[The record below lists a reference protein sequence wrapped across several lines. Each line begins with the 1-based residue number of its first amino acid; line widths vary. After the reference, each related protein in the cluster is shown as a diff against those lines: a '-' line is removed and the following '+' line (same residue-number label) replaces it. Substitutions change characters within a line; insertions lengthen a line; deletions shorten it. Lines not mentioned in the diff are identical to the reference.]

1 MNEHIWEILK
11 TEKTTDVAV
20 IKRAY
25 AARAKE
31 CHPEEH
37 PEEFKQLQRAYREA
51 VAWAK
56 EAAETPQRE
65 AVEWMRA
72 VENAAAPQQQ
82 KTVETPQQEAVEWTR
97 ARGAAPPP
105 DPETAGTGE
114 EAAGSPGFTAV
125 TDAVRE
131 AEKQG
136 RKERLAEEMWLAV
149 KNPYLQ
155 NCPAYWRH
163 LFAREEYRELFADAA
178 FMGKMARILARQG
191 GWYRST
197 IRMIGRRLAPEDPGL
212 RWKWLLHRPYDKPPL
227 AEGVSSTKLIQI
239 HGMLLGRIRETG
251 VSDDIEHDKEAM
263 ACYLEQYLAFADHNA
278 ALLDRCGRNIRITRV
293 LALALFFAGLTA
305 VTGMM
310 FAGRVSERGG
320 VRPGNGPGSPA
331 GQESAGEERPGTGS
345 GQESA
350 GEEKPGNA
358 GEKSG
363 AASGAAGAKGQEDPP
378 AVRAGSDWNQERLDG
393 LMKEFLRGKAEE

>member
-51 VAWAK
+51 VAWAR
-56 EAAETPQRE
+56 EAAETPPR
-65 AVEWMRA
+65 
-72 VENAAAPQQQ
+72 
-82 KTVETPQQEAVEWTR
+82 EAVEWTR
-97 ARGAAPPP
+97 AKEAAPPP

-331 GQESAGEERPGTGS
+331 GQESAGKRGRGLGPGRRAPGKRSRGMPGRNPVQRREQPGQKGRKTRRPSGREATGIRS
-345 GQESA
+345 GLT
-350 GEEKPGNA
+350 G
-358 GEKSG
+358 
-363 AASGAAGAKGQEDPP
+363 
-378 AVRAGSDWNQERLDG
+378 
-393 LMKEFLRGKAEE
+393 